1 LHAAPLISLI
11 VGALVLAFL
20 FGLLAHRL
28 KISPLVG
35 YLVAGVVIGPFTP
48 GFVADQDMA
57 TQLAEVG
64 VILLMFGVGMH
75 FSVKDLM
82 KARAVAV
89 PGALTQIAVATAM
102 GLGVALVMGWSITAG
117 LVFGLCLSTASTV
130 VLIRAID
137 EQGLLDTDRG
147 RIAVGWLIVEDIA
160 MVLALVLLP
169 ALFGPITGDA
179 EPGRSLA
186 LTIAITLGKV
196 GLFVAF
202 MLIVGRRFIPW
213 VLHYVAWT
221 GSRELFRL
229 AVLGI
234 ALGVAYGASE
244 LFGVSFALGAFFA
257 GMVLAESEL
266 SQRAAEET
274 LPLRDAFAVLFFV
287 SVGMLFDP
295 TILIRSPLQVLATLF
310 IILFG
315 KSLAAYIIV
324 RAFGRSKVTAFTISA
339 SLAQIGEFSFILSAL
354 GLSLGVLPEEGRDLI
369 ITGAIL
375 SILINPLWFAILAR
389 WERGKTAD
397 ATLAAET
404 VAAQS
409 AAAADV
415 PDNAPLP
422 ALEGHAI
429 VVGYG
434 RVGSLVGD
442 GFKQGG
448 FKVVVVEERADLAAQ
463 ARAAGFAV
471 VRANGS
477 QPGISTK
484 ISLARAKWLVVAIPN
499 GFEAGRIVENARAI
513 APKVRILA
521 RAHFDAEVEHLKKCG
536 ADFTVMGEREIA
548 KAMIDEALRAPVV
561 NPA

>member
-1 LHAAPLISLI
+1 MHAAPLISLI
-11 VGALVLAFL
+11 VGALVMAFL
-20 FGLLAHRL
+20 FGALAHRL

-75 FSVKDLM
+75 FSVKELM

-89 PGALTQIAVATAM
+89 PGALTQIAVATVM
-102 GLGVALVMGWSITAG
+102 GLGVALVMDWSIAAG
-117 LVFGLCLSTASTV
+117 IVFGLCLSTASTV

-169 ALFGPITGDA
+169 ALFGPVTGDA
-179 EPGRSLA
+179 ETGRSLA
-186 LTIAITLGKV
+186 LTIAFTLGKV
-196 GLFVAF
+196 ALFVAF

-213 VLHYVAWT
+213 LLHYVAWT

-234 ALGVAYGASE
+234 ALGVAYGAAE

-354 GLSLGVLPEEGRDLI
+354 GLALGVLPPEGRDLI

-375 SILINPLWFAILAR
+375 SILVNPLWFAILAR
-389 WERGKTAD
+389 WERGKAAD
-397 ATLAAET
+397 AAPA
-404 VAAQS
+404 AAQPIT
-409 AAAADV
+409 AVDV

-434 RVGSLVGD
+434 RVGSLVAD

-448 FKVVVVEERADLAAQ
+448 CKVVVVEERADLAAQ

-484 ISLARAKWLVVAIPN
+484 TSLAMAKWLVVAIPN

-513 APKVRILA
+513 APKARILA

-548 KAMIDEALRAPVV
+548 KAMIEDALRAPVAH
-561 NPA
+561 PA